1 MKLKLPNI
9 PFHVNLPQWLKIVAS
24 VAFLLTLISFVERR
38 QSDRRV
44 KKIVFDIDHEGNN
57 YFVEEE
63 DVMALMTGD
72 GSNLIVDKKY
82 SHLDLK
88 QMEKKIK
95 SFKFVSDAQVSKDHK
110 GNLKVFVKQRRPIAR
125 LISSN
130 GSHVYVGSDGTTLS
144 TSEKFTSR
152 VVIVDGGFCSHL
164 ASETYLAS
172 EEGKVYLDFL
182 RYIDEHKFW
191 KVQIAQIS
199 TNSKGELTLYPQLGR
214 QYIQFGKPENLD
226 DKFGRLAIFYK
237 KIIPAK
243 GWNTYERVD
252 LRFKDQIICE

>member
-1 MKLKLPNI
+1 MNWKLPSI
-9 PFHVNLPQWLKIVAS
+9 PFRLQLPAWLKTTMAVL
-24 VAFLLTLISFVERR
+24 FLLTLISFVEKR
-38 QSDRRV
+38 QADKRV
-44 KKIVFDIDHEGNN
+44 KKVLIEIDHEGDN

-63 DVMALMTGD
+63 DVMDLMTGD
-72 GSNLIVDKKY
+72 GSALVVDKKY

-130 GSHVYVGSDGTTLS
+130 GAHVYVGSDGTTLS

-152 VVIVDGGFCSHL
+152 VVIVDGGLCSRL

-172 EEGKVYLDFL
+172 EEGKPYLDFF
-182 RYIDEHKFW
+182 RYLDHHKFW

-199 TNSKGELTLYPQLGR
+199 TNSKGELTLYPQLGK
-214 QYIQFGKPENLD
+214 QYIQFGKPELLE
-226 DKFGRLAIFYK
+226 DKFARLAVFYK

-243 GWNTYERVD
+243 GWNTYQRVD

>member
-1 MKLKLPNI
+1 MNLKVPNILTKVKLPKG
-9 PFHVNLPQWLKIVAS
+9 LKVAAS
-24 VAFLLTLISFVERR
+24 VIILLMLISFVERK
-38 QSDRRV
+38 QSDKRV
-44 KKIVFDIDHEGNN
+44 RKIVFDIDHEGDN

-82 SHLDLK
+82 EHLDLK

-125 LISSN
+125 LISAGN
-130 GSHVYVGSDGTTLS
+130 AHVYVGSDGTTLS

-152 VVIVDGGFCSHL
+152 VVIVDGGFCSRL
-164 ASETYLAS
+164 ASEAFLAS
-172 EEGKVYLDFL
+172 EEGKPYLEFLKYLDQN
-182 RYIDEHKFW
+182 KFW

-199 TNSKGELTLYPQLGR
+199 TNAKGELTLYPQLGR
-214 QYIQFGKPENLD
+214 QFIQFGKPENLEE
-226 DKFGRLAIFYK
+226 KFGRLAIFYK

>member
-1 MKLKLPNI
+1 L
-9 PFHVNLPQWLKIVAS
+9 NLPGWLKTVAS
-24 VAFLLTLISFVERR
+24 LVFLLTLISFVEKR
-38 QSDRRV
+38 QSDKRV
-44 KKIVFDIDHEGNN
+44 KKVLINIDHEGDN

-63 DVMALMTGD
+63 DVMDLMTGD
-72 GSNLIVDKKY
+72 GSSLIVDKKY
-82 SHLDLK
+82 AHLDLK

-125 LISSN
+125 LIPSS
-130 GSHVYVGSDGTTLS
+130 GAHVYVGSDGTTLS

-152 VVIVDGGFCSHL
+152 VVIVDGGFCSRL

-172 EEGKVYLDFL
+172 EEGKPYLEFL
-182 RYIDEHKFW
+182 RYLDEHKFW
-191 KVQIAQIS
+191 KVQISQIS
-199 TNSKGELTLYPQLGR
+199 TNSKGELTLYPQLGK
-214 QYIQFGKPENLD
+214 QYIEFGKPENLD
-226 DKFGRLAIFYK
+226 DKFIRLSLFYK

-243 GWNTYERVD
+243 GWSTYERVD